1 MVQTHAFRAM
11 GTRIQLLGPVSHP
24 AMPAAARVV
33 QERFAAEERRFSRF
47 RPGSELS
54 LVNAAAGSPTPVSP
68 AFAEVV
74 LLALDAAATTGGLF
88 DPTVHDALVAAGYDR
103 DFDEVLAGARGS
115 LHPAVPCGR
124 WNEVEVDAGVLRLP
138 ENVHLDL
145 GGIAKGWTV
154 DLAAGDALEA
164 GLPWALVNAGGDL
177 RLAGDAPTL
186 EIAVED
192 PEQPER
198 ELLRLRLADGALA
211 TSSIAKRSWA
221 PGRHHVIDPRTGAPA
236 ETDLLQ
242 ATVWAPTCTRAEIL
256 ATHALLQGS
265 GVAASLRCALVTR
278 AGDVLVA
285 FEEAA

>member
-11 GTRIQLLGPVSHP
+11 GTGIQLLGPEGHP
-24 AMPAAARVV
+24 AMQGAVRAVEA
-33 QERFAAEERRFSRF
+33 RFAAEERRFSRF
-47 RPGSELS
+47 RSDSELS
-54 LVNAAAGSPTPVSP
+54 LVNAAAGSPTPVST

-74 LLALDAAATTGGLF
+74 EIALDAAATTEGLF

-103 DFDEVLAGARGS
+103 DFDEVMAGARGS

-124 WNEVEVDAGVLRLP
+124 WGDVELDAGILRLP
-138 ENVHLDL
+138 EGVHLDL

-154 DLAAGDALEA
+154 DLAAADALEA

-177 RLAGDAPTL
+177 RLAGDAPTI

-242 ATVWAPTCTRAEIL
+242 ATVWASTCTQAEIL

-265 GVAASLRCALVTR
+265 GVATSLRCALVTR
-278 AGDVLVA
+278 AGDVVVA
-285 FEEAA
+285 FEEVA

>member
-11 GTRIQLLGPVSHP
+11 GTGIQLLGPEGHP
-24 AMPAAARVV
+24 ATQGAVRAVEA
-33 QERFAAEERRFSRF
+33 RFATEELRFSRF
-47 RPGSELS
+47 RPDSELS
-54 LVNAAAGSPTPVSP
+54 LVNAIAGSPTPVSP

-74 LLALDAAATTGGLF
+74 LLALDAAAATGGLF

-103 DFDEVLAGARGS
+103 DFDEVMAGARGS

-124 WNEVEVDAGVLRLP
+124 WSEVELDAGILRLP
-138 ENVHLDL
+138 EGVHLDL

-154 DLAAGDALEA
+154 DLAAADALEA

-177 RLAGDAPTL
+177 RLAGDAPTI

-242 ATVWAPTCTRAEIL
+242 ATVWASTCTQAEIL

-265 GVAASLRCALVTR
+265 GVATSLRCALVTR

>member
-1 MVQTHAFRAM
+1 MIETHAFRAM
-11 GTRIQLLGPVSHP
+11 GTGIQLLGPEDHP
-24 AMPAAARVV
+24 AAPAAAQAVE
-33 QERFAAEERRFSRF
+33 QRFTEEEQRFSRF
-47 RPGSELS
+47 RSDSELS

-74 LLALDAAATTGGLF
+74 LLALDAAAATEGLF

-103 DFDEVLAGARGS
+103 DFAEVLAGARGS

-124 WNEVEVDAGVLRLP
+124 WAEVEVDAGVMRLP
-138 ENVHLDL
+138 VSVHLDL

-154 DLAAGDALEA
+154 DLAAYDALEA

-177 RLAGDAPTL
+177 RLVGDAPTI

-211 TSSIAKRSWA
+211 TSSVAKRSWA

-242 ATVWAPTCTRAEIL
+242 ATVWAPTCTQAEIL
-256 ATHALLQGS
+256 ATRALLEGS
-265 GVAASLRCALVTR
+265 VAAASLRCAVVTR
-278 AGDVLVA
+278 GGDVLVA
-285 FEEAA
+285 FQEAA